1 MCQNNSFQPVVPLS
15 RVDYLSSSLKKPP
28 LNSEGP
34 DQPKVKLVNRV
45 LALADTYA
53 IINSGPA
60 NMNSCDLSA
69 KAKLGDYQIEY
80 SPNGSKVLF
89 LEEFM

>member
-1 MCQNNSFQPVVPLS
+1 MCQNNSFQPVVPPS
-15 RVDYLSSSLKKPP
+15 RVDYLSSSLRKPP

-45 LALADTYA
+45 PAWADTYA

-60 NMNSCDLSA
+60 NMNSCDLSV
-69 KAKLGDYQIEY
+69 KAKLGDYRIEY